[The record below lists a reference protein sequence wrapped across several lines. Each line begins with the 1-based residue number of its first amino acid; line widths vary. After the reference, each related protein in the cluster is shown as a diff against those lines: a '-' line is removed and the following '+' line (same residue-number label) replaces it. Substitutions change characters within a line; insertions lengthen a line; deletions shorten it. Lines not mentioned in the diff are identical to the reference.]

1 MDFFFVIVPNLRHAT
16 KTPGKYQNARTIP
29 QNILTLN
36 FPKDSRQV
44 FVRSVKSDQIQSFL
58 WSVFSRI

>member
-1 MDFFFVIVPNLRHAT
+1 MDFFFVIVPDLRHT
-16 KTPGKYQNARTIP
+16 IKTPGKYQNTRTIL

-44 FVRSVKSDQIQSFL
+44 FVRSVKSEQIRSFL